1 MLQKYP
7 GMVLIEPV
15 KQSHKKQSLE
25 QLTENKAIPQA
36 AKSMADVERIAAKTT
51 KSVCILLRFLRA
63 LLRNATNKSVF
74 NSADEVGDLL
84 AAADDIVAGLAL
96 EVLAA
101 VATPPSLHKQ
111 TTPEV
116 HQHSTAL
123 HSPRVACHRRLL
135 ALARGWGSR
144 GAGLGLFQCVTAD
157 DSEFGQGGLPA
168 EAGSMYFQYF
178 SSERIENMSEDGN
191 ISKNLERS
199 VLTTIHLPV
208 CEIIEGPLFPNS
220 DNDRE
225 SENEQKRRK
234 IGSHGS
240 RGRRSKSTAE
250 LFFQCIKKAGGTEH
264 IPQEQLFPLLA
275 DIRLARSF
283 HSHEGRVV
291 SVEHRLVAL
300 IAILYAHPSQEI
312 MSGYFQAQPEL
323 CGELIDL
330 LGPSVSA
337 ATVSAASTNQPSL
350 RPGSLRLIESLANP
364 PAVPSNI
371 RNLAIEALTA
381 LVARRE
387 GASGGLTGVA
397 RQSNILNELGVG
409 KGLYLGLLP
418 TLIRFTLVSL
428 NTFLNFQESKSI
440 DKTKQECGEVCLDLG
455 LAFLEASAPQ
465 QSSTNLQMEKALVF
479 IDILLTLVSTVVSTP
494 SGTASLTDCGI
505 IPTLLGTIALESN
518 TKCPSWSLPNL
529 GDQDIK
535 RVQAHL
541 RFISAQAIQ
550 IIEGSI
556 ATHTNALTVFH
567 DLNGVEV
574 LISRLYG
581 QILETKEFSNDG
593 VEGDAVQVTGETR
606 GSKICSSRRV
616 LIFSIVNCL
625 SVVFHQE
632 STSSSSVQST
642 GGTLLRKP
650 ELTFVLNEII
660 ENAASYGGSLTSI
673 AFTLMS
679 DIMNSDP
686 HVVKHVHSSGLAAAI
701 FKLLSGDEK
710 THSCGRQ
717 EWIPHLPPIHE
728 LVTALPNLISAL
740 ALTAEGAVSVQEA
753 NPFLPLLKIFF
764 HADFAMPS
772 SRCLLNET
780 SAIIGT
786 GLDELMRHVPSLRAQ
801 VLGTVVDSLNNLIK
815 IGLDLR
821 LREETLLELEHSDTA
836 TPLEEER
843 SCLMQYVLN
852 FGQIME
858 QVLQTEEECTPFVQS
873 GGLDAILRLF
883 PLLMPSGTQFLA
895 SASCLTCPSISS
907 LAHSTTEES
916 LNVAFKCIATQFD
929 TLKLL
934 KTMITIL
941 KEDMH
946 KIEKSQA
953 LVRSAFSN
961 PLGETEYSI
970 SALGMT
976 DGLNRAPFFTIR
988 DQNDFLQNSNILSE
1002 YLRDVT
1008 TLHWHTRLLGTAIC
1022 AASQRS
1028 QDGVTGWGRNE
1039 REWKKLLSSEEFE
1052 VLVCKIS
1059 EFHQTAVLESCRFR
1073 SEPLFE
1079 ACEKSRLTRRDST
1092 HSLLCYKLRIVCQEG
1107 AVVRDGIEI
1116 DSCANIGSMEMGEI
1130 VIATDRCLNS
1140 SGVMRYRSQRGW
1152 VSELTRGHGR
1162 EAIAEVI
1169 DVYEVQINVR
1179 TEVPRHADNSKKRIE
1194 YGVSSVAG
1202 VVASIF
1208 SRLQT
1213 SYCDLFSSL
1222 SRIITLGIRAL
1233 PARSISFQSG
1243 TVGAHVRS
1251 LLHIMTLNIVKG
1263 FNHEAV
1269 VPLLDSMSTGI
1280 KSNVSRGAAA
1290 LYLSAQLNH
1299 FQTCFFEEKR
1309 ERRTINLLLLI
1320 FLLKSDPQVVGL
1332 KMGAT
1337 EICFNFFGA
1346 IKFVFDHAFTDL
1358 SMFPTTT
1365 DSNSPKHSVI
1375 GRSVAATLPTVIV
1388 ILRRMVSASV
1398 IKSSPL
1404 ITTLEMLREKDV
1416 FTLLGGTQDAAVDLQ
1431 SSDADKVVLF
1441 SANRFT
1447 RALFLSVA
1455 TITSDIWNDPRF
1467 ATLPAH
1473 ILHPVALLAN
1483 DIVSGLEDAANT
1495 VPKVSNSSEIE
1506 SAAVAIVLPS
1516 HRSGM
1521 AQSIQRRSTETIIGL
1536 DDAGFEA
1543 SEEAIT
1549 LLTDMGFGYDHA
1561 LAAIESTRSNDLVA
1575 SMEFALSQPPPSPA
1589 SAERRRI
1596 ERRARMRLSALQEED
1611 IIVDSRIDATLVELR
1626 GTGTNSDLTRHEVD
1640 NDLGIDSGG
1649 LNVGES
1655 MCTDIDEMERV
1666 DPNDMQRDC
1675 IQSSLSTWTEIIPK
1689 VTLGILSGVVDGF
1702 SGGPR
1707 SAKHVSI
1714 IRDNGDGQ
1722 GNGDTEGLT
1731 VVISSC
1737 LLWLCQKYPDKCDN
1751 IVGDL
1756 LSRLKNQFE
1765 VEIINGSLRAKV
1777 QLGKECSFAA
1787 LCHATVLFTRALPKT
1802 RISVLQNGLVH
1813 CLVCCT
1819 SEYHINNTWPI
1830 WLAPALLLL
1839 EVMAQPMA
1847 AFSEEKDNITQT
1859 KINDN
1864 IPFDELQQV
1873 RDEHMNQ
1880 GKMVSSL
1887 ATAIFCPSDSKSLE
1901 NLRKLPMKSETEA
1914 VAQAVIP
1921 KYSVN
1926 DDQSESKPFLI
1937 PPYYPLIPNCLNERI
1952 MLLCLRVIRFD
1963 SNGALGER
1971 TPPPG
1976 IVHAALLLLT
1986 RLARSPKIALQCL
1999 KLGAVNLVLSLPRL
2013 SRFIGNVGVATIF
2026 FRRLIEDETT
2036 LHTLMETEIRSTL
2049 SKLHRKE
2056 NKASSSSD
2064 KPMAP
2069 LPLFIQS
2076 VTPLI
2081 CRDPIAF
2088 IKAAAVTVN
2097 IESELKSDSTKSVVS
2112 LLNVEQRSKKV
2123 KESTEMLWQLEACTT
2138 QSKSEEVKFSS
2149 STSTKNTSF
2158 GRKSLSSKGSLGKSP
2173 IERSQSKRVNSL
2185 KSAKRDQCD
2194 ISSPSKKEN
2203 DLAGSPSNYVTS
2215 LLVGKVLSLSSTAK
2229 ESTSGELLFGEN
2241 TSFLWAADLVEI
2253 LADLVLAIPTCAAA
2267 IHRYREKEL
2276 LGTDPLVNLQHAL
2289 SNCPPPP
2296 KTMVSFLLHKL
2307 LPQDRWSLLA
2317 DQDMWDRRRCIGD
2330 KFQQKRN
2337 KDFHIKT
2344 RIAQKTARLLVA
2356 LVARAGEGRR
2366 RVLADLAFALSGGS
2380 MRLFNT
2386 ATTTFGKT
2394 ELSST
2399 RSPNKENCALQ
2410 AWGDLC
2416 IGLAAPRSN
2425 GVSHESNM
2433 SLSYEVIKLML
2444 DFGTCHALLRSIE
2457 RIPLQHPMASQV
2469 CASLL
2474 IPLEVFTRSSVTDQ
2488 VQAIADKDSSC
2499 PEKST
2504 KLEESN
2510 VETKKDRKKDNRVS
2524 LGPSQ
2529 RMETSFADDTMLEA
2543 GFDVDA
2549 ARSRPL
2555 AFDIENDDESMI
2567 ADEEDDDTEEDED
2580 DDDDDAEEEDEDV
2593 VVGIDADMGEA
2604 EIDEEISSDDDSHD
2618 DIGDGTDVDSSEGK
2632 LCIAVSH
2639 MQGLCVLRSQII
2651 LVTTNS

>member
-1 MLQKYP
+1 MLKKYP
-7 GMVLIEPV
+7 GMILIKPV
-15 KQSHKKQSLE
+15 KRSQKNQSLE
-25 QLTENKAIPQA
+25 QLTEDEAAPQA
-36 AKSMADVERIAAKTT
+36 ANSMADV
-51 KSVCILLRFLRA
+51 KSLPEDATRSVSILLRFLCA

-84 AAADDIVAGLAL
+84 AAADDSVAGLAL

-168 EAGSMYFQYF
+168 EAGNVYFQYF
-178 SSERIENMSEDGN
+178 SPEQIENMSVYGD
-191 ISKNLERS
+191 ISKKPEGS
-199 VLTTIHLPV
+199 VLTSIHLPV

-220 DNDRE
+220 DNTRE
-225 SENEQKRRK
+225 TANEQKRRR

-240 RGRRSKSTAE
+240 RGMRTKSTAE
-250 LFFQCIKKAGGTEH
+250 LFFQCVKKVGGLEE

-283 HSHEGRVV
+283 HSYEERIV
-291 SVEHRLVAL
+291 SIEHRLVAL

-337 ATVSAASTNQPSL
+337 ATVSAATTNQPNL
-350 RPGSLRLIESLANP
+350 RSGSLRLIDSLANP
-364 PAVPSNI
+364 PAVPSNV

-418 TLIRFTLVSL
+418 TLIRFTLASL
-428 NTFLNFQESKSI
+428 NSFLNIREEPDSI
-440 DKTKQECGEVCLDLG
+440 DKLEHEDGDVSLDLG
-455 LAFLEASAPQ
+455 LAFLEASAPL
-465 QSSTNLQMEKALVF
+465 QSSTNLLLEKALVF
-479 IDILLTLVSTVVSTP
+479 IDLLLTLVSTVVSTP
-494 SGTASLTDCGI
+494 SGTSSLTDCGI
-505 IPTLLGTIALESN
+505 IPALLGTIALESN
-518 TKCPSWSLPNL
+518 TKCPSWSLLDL

-567 DLNGVEV
+567 DLKGVEV
-574 LISRLYG
+574 LIARLHG
-581 QILETKEFSNDG
+581 QILETKKFSNDHME
-593 VEGDAVQVTGETR
+593 VDAVEVSEDTK

-632 STSSSSVQST
+632 STSSSTVQST
-642 GGTLLRKP
+642 GGTLLRQP

-701 FKLLSGDEK
+701 FKLLAGDEI
-710 THSCGRQ
+710 TISFGSR
-717 EWIPHLPPIHE
+717 EWIPYLPPIHE
-728 LVTALPNLISAL
+728 LVTTLPNLISAL
-740 ALTAEGAVSVQEA
+740 ALTAEGAASVKEV
-753 NPFLPLLKIFF
+753 NPFQTLLKIFF
-764 HADFAMPS
+764 HADFAMPK

-786 GLDELMRHVPSLRAQ
+786 GLDELMRHVPCLRPQ
-801 VLGTVVDSLNNLIK
+801 VLGTIVDSLNSLIN

-821 LREETLLELEHSDTA
+821 RREETLAVLEHSDIVS
-836 TPLEEER
+836 PLEGQR
-843 SCLMQYVLN
+843 SCFMQYALN

-873 GGLDAILRLF
+873 GGLDSILRLF
-883 PLLMPSGTQFLA
+883 PLLMPSGSQFLA
-895 SASCLTCPSISS
+895 NASCLTCPSISS

-934 KTMITIL
+934 KKMIVIL
-941 KEDMH
+941 REDMQT
-946 KIEKSQA
+946 IEKSQA
-953 LVRSAFSN
+953 SVRSAFSN
-961 PLGETEYSI
+961 LSNEKGYSI
-970 SALGMT
+970 SALGMI
-976 DGLNRAPFFTIR
+976 DGMSRAPFFTIR
-988 DQNDFLQNSNILSE
+988 DQKDFIQNSNILAE

-1008 TLHWHTRLLGTAIC
+1008 TLHWHTHLLGTAIR

-1028 QDGVTGWGRNE
+1028 QDGITGWGRNE

-1052 VLVCKIS
+1052 VLVCKLS

-1079 ACEKSRLTRRDST
+1079 ACQKSRLTKRDST
-1092 HSLLCYKLRIVCQEG
+1092 QTLLCYRLRIVCQEG

-1169 DVYEVQINVR
+1169 DVYEVQSSSS

-1222 SRIITLGIRAL
+1222 SRIVTLGIRAL
-1233 PARSISFQSG
+1233 PTRTISFQSG

-1251 LLHIMTLNIVKG
+1251 LLHIMSMNIVKG

-1269 VPLLDSMSTGI
+1269 VPLLGSLNTGN
-1280 KSNVSRGAAA
+1280 KTNVSQGAAA
-1290 LYLSAQLNH
+1290 LYLTALLNH
-1299 FQTCFFEEKR
+1299 FQACLFEEKR
-1309 ERRTINLLLLI
+1309 DRRTINLPLLM

-1332 KMGAT
+1332 KMGADKV
-1337 EICFNFFGA
+1337 CFNFFGA
-1346 IKFVFDHAFTDL
+1346 VKFVFDHAFTDL
-1358 SMFPTTT
+1358 ST
-1365 DSNSPKHSVI
+1365 SPKISDFNTTKHLVI
-1375 GRSVAATLPTVIV
+1375 GRSVAASIPTVIV
-1388 ILRRMVSASV
+1388 ILRRLVSTSV

-1416 FTLLGGTQDAAVDLQ
+1416 FTLFGGIQGSAVDLR
-1431 SSDADKVVLF
+1431 SSDCEEDVLF
-1441 SANRFT
+1441 AASRFT

-1455 TITSDIWNDPRF
+1455 TVVKDIWNDPRF
-1467 ATLPAH
+1467 ALLPAH

-1483 DIVSGLEDAANT
+1483 EIVSGLEDVVNT
-1495 VPKVSNSSEIE
+1495 ISQVSTGNEIE
-1506 SAAVAIVLPS
+1506 SASAAITLPN
-1516 HRSGM
+1516 HRSGV
-1521 AQSIQRRSTETIIGL
+1521 AQSIPRISTESDIDL
-1536 DDAGFEA
+1536 NNADFEA

-1575 SMEFALSQPPPSPA
+1575 TMEFALSHPPPSPA
-1589 SAERRRI
+1589 SAERRRN
-1596 ERRARMRLSALQEED
+1596 ERDARRRLSQLQEEENV
-1611 IIVDSRIDATLVELR
+1611 VDCRIDATLVELR
-1626 GTGTNSDLTRHEVD
+1626 DSGVNGDLTRHEVGY
-1640 NDLGIDSGG
+1640 DLGNDAGNSI
-1649 LNVGES
+1649 VGEG
-1655 MCTDIDEMERV
+1655 MRINIDEMEKV
-1666 DPNDMQRDC
+1666 DPNDMQKEYV
-1675 IQSSLSTWTEIIPK
+1675 QSLLTTWTEIIPN
-1689 VTLGILSGVVDGF
+1689 VTLGILSGTCDDCPG
-1702 SGGPR
+1702 SSR
-1707 SAKHVSI
+1707 SAKHASLI
-1714 IRDNGDGQ
+1714 TDNGDGQ
-1722 GNGDTEGLT
+1722 GNGDTEALT
-1731 VVISSC
+1731 VVISSF

-1756 LSRLKNQFE
+1756 LSRLKNQLE
-1765 VEIINGSLRAKV
+1765 VEIIKGSLSAKV

-1802 RISVLQNGLVH
+1802 RICLLQNGLVH

-1819 SEYHINNTWPI
+1819 SEGHRNNTWPI

-1847 AFSEEKDNITQT
+1847 AFSEEKDCITKTEINGNILY
-1859 KINDN
+1859 
-1864 IPFDELQQV
+1864 DELEQV
-1873 RDEHMNQ
+1873 RDEHMTQ
-1880 GKMVSSL
+1880 GKTVSNL
-1887 ATAIFCPSDSKSLE
+1887 AKAMFSPFNSKSLE
-1901 NLRKLPMKSETEA
+1901 DSRRLAIKSDTEVEIQADIPNCNANDKQAET
-1914 VAQAVIP
+1914 
-1921 KYSVN
+1921 
-1926 DDQSESKPFLI
+1926 KPFSI
-1937 PPYYPLIPNCLNERI
+1937 PPYYPLIPNDLNERI
-1952 MLLCLRVIRFD
+1952 MLLCLSVLRVD
-1963 SNGALGER
+1963 SDGTPVEG

-1986 RLARSPKIALQCL
+1986 RLTRSPKIASQCL
-1999 KLGAVNLVLSLPRL
+1999 KLGAVDLVLSLPRL
-2013 SRFIGNVGVATIF
+2013 SRFIGSVGVSTIF

-2036 LHTLMETEIRSTL
+2036 LQTLMETEIRSTL

-2056 NKASSSSD
+2056 NKAATSSD
-2064 KPMAP
+2064 KPSAS

-2097 IESELKSDSTKSVVS
+2097 IEPELKPDSTKSVVS
-2112 LLNVEQRSKKV
+2112 LLNVEERSKRL
-2123 KESTEMLWQLEACTT
+2123 KESTETLWKLEACTT
-2138 QSKSEEVKFSS
+2138 KPKPETPKNSI
-2149 STSTKNTSF
+2149 STSTKHSSF
-2158 GRKSLSSKGSLGKSP
+2158 GRRSLSSKGSRGKSP
-2173 IERSQSKRVNSL
+2173 NDRTQSKRGNSS
-2185 KSAKRDQCD
+2185 KNPKKDKCEVST
-2194 ISSPSKKEN
+2194 PSKK
-2203 DLAGSPSNYVTS
+2203 DHDMAGSSSNHVTS
-2215 LLVGKVLSLSSTAK
+2215 LLVGKVLALSLKAKKSTP
-2229 ESTSGELLFGEN
+2229 GDLLFGEN

-2253 LADLVLAIPTCAAA
+2253 LADLVLAIPACAAA

-2276 LGTDPLVNLQHAL
+2276 LSSDPLINLHHAL

-2296 KTMVSFLLHKL
+2296 KTVVSFLFHTL
-2307 LPQDRWSLLA
+2307 LPQDRWSLKIDHDL
-2317 DQDMWDRRRCIGD
+2317 WDRRSCIGHE
-2330 KFQQKRN
+2330 FQQKRN
-2337 KDFHIKT
+2337 KDFCIKT
-2344 RIAQKTARLLVA
+2344 KIAQKTARLLVA

-2380 MRLFNT
+2380 MGFFDNV
-2386 ATTTFGKT
+2386 TTSMDQT
-2394 ELSST
+2394 ETSST

-2425 GVSHESNM
+2425 GVSHESNL

-2444 DFGTCHALLRSIE
+2444 DFGTCHALLRAIQ
-2457 RIPLQHPMASQV
+2457 RIQLQHPMASQV

-2499 PEKST
+2499 QEKSE

-2510 VETKKDRKKDNRVS
+2510 LETKKDRKKDSRIS

-2549 ARSRPL
+2549 ARNRPL
-2555 AFDIENDDESMI
+2555 VFDIGHDDESMI
-2567 ADEEDDDTEEDED
+2567 ADEEDDDTEEDD
-2580 DDDDDAEEEDEDV
+2580 DDDEEEEDEDV
-2593 VVGIDADMGEA
+2593 VVDIDADMDEA

-2618 DIGDGTDVDSSEGK
+2618 EIGDGSDVDTSEGK
-2632 LCIAVSH
+2632 NCFAVC
-2639 MQGLCVLRSQII
+2639 GECGYCDLTFLFCLI
-2651 LVTTNS
+2651 